1 MKTMYAVVMITE
13 IDGYE
18 VIQNIIG
25 MFKEEATAQKFAETN
40 SNIWNHYCVKEVK
53 TDL

>member
-25 MFKEEATAQKFAETN
+25 IFKEEATAQKFAEAN
-40 SNIWNHYCVKEVK
+40 SNIWNHYYVEEIK